1 MNYFKLSEV
10 FLEKYK
16 GQQPKWGFEALSFF
30 TFKRTY
36 SRNVPGENRTEEFW
50 ETCKRVVEGVF
61 TIQKMHCNYHK
72 LVWDNRKA
80 QRSAQKMFEKMWDF
94 KFLPPGRGLW
104 AMGTPM
110 IYENSAALNNC
121 GFVSTKDIG
130 KEGLA
135 SPFCWSMDM
144 LMLGVG
150 IGFDTKGKGFVVK
163 EPRSREGEFVI
174 PDTREGWVEALNVVL
189 SAFEGR
195 NLPKF
200 IYDKIRKAGE
210 PINGFGGVAS
220 GPAPLKQLLE
230 DIDKMLSSK
239 VGEELESVDIVDIM
253 NMVGRAVVAG
263 NVRRSAEVALG
274 DASDKYFIECKDPE
288 KYRDQLLSHRWA
300 SNNSV
305 YAKEDD
311 DIAFAAE
318 YTAKNGEPGYAFE
331 DIIKKYGRLKD
342 KPDYVDSDFAGL
354 NPCMEQILESYEL
367 CCLVETFPS
376 NHDSAE
382 EFFDTLKY
390 AYLYAKSV
398 TLLPTHEART
408 NAVMLRN
415 RRIGVSQSGIEM
427 AKAKFGTA
435 KYYREF
441 CDKGYEN
448 VKKWDKIYS
457 RWLCIP
463 MSKRVTSVK
472 PSGTVSLLAGVTPG
486 VHYDHAEY
494 YFRTVRVAKNSP
506 FVKKLIEAGYR
517 VEDALTDVEN
527 TAVVYFPIKAKNF
540 RKSKDD
546 VSIWEQLNNV
556 AKMQYYWADNSVSC
570 TVTFKAEEAK
580 DIPEAIDMFR
590 DRLKAVSFLPLMD
603 HGYAQA
609 PYQTIDEKTY
619 NEAVK
624 GLKEFSFDEKIEE
637 EDRKFDKYCT
647 GEACEIDIGDKIKA

>member
-1 MNYFKLSEV
+1 MQYFKLSEV
-10 FLEKYK
+10 FLEGYK
-16 GQQPKWGFEALSFF
+16 GKQPDWGFGALSFF

-36 SRNVPGENRTEEFW
+36 ARNVPGENRTEDFW

-61 TIQKMHCNYHK
+61 TIQKMHCSYHK
-72 LVWDNRKA
+72 LIWDNRKA
-80 QRSAQKMFEKMWDF
+80 QRSAQRMFEKMWNF

-110 IYENSAALNNC
+110 VYENSAALNNC
-121 GFVSTKDIG
+121 GFVSTKDISR
-130 KEGLA
+130 EGLA

-150 IGFDTKGKGFVVK
+150 IGFDTKGAGFVVK
-163 EPRSREGEFVI
+163 APRSREGEFVI
-174 PDTREGWVEALNVVL
+174 PDTREGWVEALNIVL

-195 NLPKF
+195 NLPTF

-210 PINGFGGVAS
+210 PIKGFGGVAS
-220 GPAPLKQLLE
+220 GPDPLRQLLE
-230 DIDKMLSSK
+230 DVDNMLTTLI
-239 VGEELESVDIVDIM
+239 GEELGTVDIVDIM

-274 DASDKYFIECKDPE
+274 GSNDEYFIECKDPA
-288 KYRDQLLSHRWA
+288 KYKEQLLSHRWA

-305 YAKEDD
+305 YAKDD
-311 DIAFAAE
+311 DDLTFAAK
-318 YTAKNGEPGYAFE
+318 YTAINGEPGYAFE
-331 DIIKKYGRLKD
+331 DIIKKFGRLCD
-342 KPDYVDSDFAGL
+342 APDFVDSDFAGL

-382 EFFDTLKY
+382 EFFETLKY
-390 AYLYAKSV
+390 AYLYAKTV
-398 TLLPTHEART
+398 TLIPTHEPRT

-427 AKAKFGTA
+427 AKAKFGTS
-435 KYYREF
+435 KYYRVF
-441 CDKGYEN
+441 CDGGYKV
-448 VKKWDKIYS
+448 VKSWDKTYS
-457 RWLCIP
+457 RWLCVP
-463 MSKRVTSVK
+463 ESKRVTSVK

-506 FVKKLIEAGYR
+506 FVAKLRKAGYR
-517 VEDALTDVEN
+517 IEDAVTDPNN
-527 TAVVYFPIKAKNF
+527 TVVIYFPIKAKNF

-546 VSIWEQLNNV
+546 VTIWEQLNNV
-556 AKMQYYWADNSVSC
+556 AQMQYYWADNSVSC
-570 TVTFKAEEAK
+570 TVTFRPNEAE
-580 DIPEAIDMFR
+580 DIPEAIEMFR
-590 DRLKAVSFLPLMD
+590 HRLKAVSFLPLMD

-609 PYQTIDEKTY
+609 PYQTIT
-619 NEAVK
+619 EAEYLK
-624 GLKEFSFDEKIEE
+624 ATKNLKEFSFDDKVSE
-637 EDRKFDKYCT
+637 EDRKFDKYCS
-647 GEACEIDIGDKIKA
+647 GEACEIDIGQKIKT